1 MEHVETNEDER
12 QQGLVRMPG
21 RQQGGGIVHGRKS
34 KHGKRLLCYNKDRL
48 YYTSWSQACDDSYIW
63 LRIKYKGRGNTHKQ
77 KMMGEGL
84 CMVWREEQTQKTP
97 SLPYKDN
104 LSQAGDD
111 KTSCL
116 KSNIEGRRGGHKMQK
131 IWEGGILHVGKEQI

>member
-1 MEHVETNEDER
+1 M
-12 QQGLVRMPG
+12 
-21 RQQGGGIVHGRKS
+21 
-34 KHGKRLLCYNKDRL
+34 
-48 YYTSWSQACDDSYIW
+48 
-63 LRIKYKGRGNTHKQ
+63 RIKYKGRGNTHKQ